1 VLEAAISFGDQDGML
16 SRKNLLYEMT
26 VLILIPLLV
35 IGMAL
40 AIAGAL
46 ITILDRSQIN
56 RMKQQFGD
64 TSDLI

>member
-1 VLEAAISFGDQDGML
+1 ML
-16 SRKNLLYEMT
+16 NRKNFLSAMT
-26 VLILIPLLV
+26 VLILISLLV

-56 RMKQQFGD
+56 RMKQQFGH
-64 TSDLI
+64 TSDLIYWI